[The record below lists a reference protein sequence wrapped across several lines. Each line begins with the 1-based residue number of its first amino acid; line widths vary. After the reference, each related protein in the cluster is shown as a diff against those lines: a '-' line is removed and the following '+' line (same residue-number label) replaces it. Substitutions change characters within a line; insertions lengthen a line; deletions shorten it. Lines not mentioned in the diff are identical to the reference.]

1 MKNLILTFG
10 LALLGV
16 AAASP
21 AQAFN
26 GNGNLGFIPFG
37 FYQPYGIRYS
47 TSVRTPP
54 YFALNPPVYY
64 GSRYARPY
72 GISPFASPPVV
83 GAPDS
88 YVAQPAAR
96 FVAPTTVISEPVCNP
111 FVIELASP
119 EEANLGGRVTTAG
132 HNELASTGSSVQTAG
147 GKRGMLQHN
156 PFVTADKIAQET
168 TAVGSAR

>member
-10 LALLGV
+10 LALMGV
-16 AAASP
+16 AATSP

-26 GNGNLGFIPFG
+26 GNGNLGFMPFG

-54 YFALNPPVYY
+54 YFSLNPPVYY

-96 FVAPTTVISEPVCNP
+96 FVAPTPVLSEPVCNP
-111 FVIELASP
+111 YVIELASP
-119 EEANLGGRVTTAG
+119 DEASFGGRVTKAGHTDLASNGSSARTAG
-132 HNELASTGSSVQTAG
+132 DN
-147 GKRGMLQHN
+147 RGELQHN
-156 PFVTADKIAQET
+156 PFVTANKIAQET
-168 TAVGSAR
+168 ISIGSAR

>member
-1 MKNLILTFG
+1 MRNLILTFG
-10 LALLGV
+10 LALMGTL
-16 AAASP
+16 ATSP

-26 GNGNLGFIPFG
+26 GGNLGFIPFG
-37 FYQPYGIRYS
+37 LYQPYGVRYS

-54 YFALNPPVYY
+54 YFSLNPPVYY

-96 FVAPTTVISEPVCNP
+96 FVAPPTVISEPFCNP
-111 FVIELASP
+111 FVIEVASP
-119 EEANLGGRVTTAG
+119 ADANFGGGVTKVG
-132 HNELASTGSSVQTAG
+132 HDELVSTDASAPAAG
-147 GKRGMLQHN
+147 GKRGKLQHN
-156 PFVTADKIAQET
+156 PFVTAEKIAQET
-168 TAVGSAR
+168 TALGSAR